1 MINVHK
7 EAEGQQS
14 CTEYTAGNAQFLV
27 LEKSNNEYE
36 NLYRAEYRCKQMTRR
51 HIEQTVEIRHRSFRK
66 QPQHRQKYQQ
76 AVPLAFFYVPAKKCA
91 RKRQK
96 CLKKPRRVIREY
108 SPVKPAKRHLYKVY
122 ERLSY
127 QEEYERLASRFK
139 RLFAVGYYY
148 YRKEYPPLS
157 AGILRSIPGITPAVT
172 ENISSFFHVRSMPP
186 KSFLMHFMVK
196 ILA

>member
-148 YRKEYPPLS
+148 YRKEYPP
-157 AGILRSIPGITPAVT
+157 
-172 ENISSFFHVRSMPP
+172 
-186 KSFLMHFMVK
+186 FL
-196 ILA
+196 A